1 MDGMT
6 DAINNLS
13 KDTELTMQK
22 IRDSSV
28 ELFKMYEMVSSR
40 EMYLAITNLEQSL
53 MWATRAMVLNDIK
66 IKELN

>member
-1 MDGMT
+1 MT